1 MTAAVRVLLIEPHTD
16 TRELYALALAAE
28 GWEVVAVPAGYA
40 EHRAF
45 FDTSPPAVVVSE
57 TWLPDGEETALLNGF
72 ADAGAVVVAVTT
84 TPWRVRAPAGLATV
98 LTKPCLPT
106 DLVRVIRE
114 ILAES
119 AVR

>member
-28 GWEVVAVPAGYA
+28 GWEVVAVAAGDA
-40 EHRAF
+40 AHRAF
-45 FDTSPPAVVVSE
+45 SDTSPAVVVSE